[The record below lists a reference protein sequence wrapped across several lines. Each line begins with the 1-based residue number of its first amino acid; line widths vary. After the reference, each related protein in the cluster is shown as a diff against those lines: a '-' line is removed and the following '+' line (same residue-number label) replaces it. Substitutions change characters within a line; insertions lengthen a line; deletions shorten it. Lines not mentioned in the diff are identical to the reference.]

1 MPKIL
6 EFNENAR
13 RALERGVD
21 ALANTVKVTLGPKG
35 RYVVLDKKWGAP
47 TITNDGVTVAREI
60 ELDDPFENL
69 GAQLTKEVA
78 TKTNDVAGD
87 GTTTATVLAQALV
100 HEGLRAVAAGA
111 NPMGLKRGLD
121 AAAAAVGDALKDA
134 AREVDDEKDIA
145 SVATVSSRDSHIGDL
160 LAEAFGKVGKD
171 GVITV
176 EESNTPS
183 TELEF
188 SEGMQFEKGYISAYF
203 VTDAERQEAVLDDPY
218 ILINQGKISAI
229 ADLLPLLE
237 KVIQAGKPLF
247 ILCEDVD
254 GEALSTLVVNKIRG
268 TFNAVAVKAPAFGD
282 RRKSIL
288 QDIAVLTGATVIS
301 PEVGLKLD
309 QVGLDVLGSARRIV
323 VTKDNTTIVDG
334 AGDAAAV
341 AGRVEQIK
349 KEIETSDSDW
359 DSEKLQERLAK
370 LAGGVVVIKVGAHT
384 EVELKEKKHRIEDA
398 VSATRAAIE
407 EGIVPGGGSAL
418 IHAVSVLDDDLGLT
432 GDEATGVRIVRKAAD
447 EPLRWIAENGG
458 VNGYVITNKVRE
470 GFAENGA
477 SFGYNAA
484 TGEFG
489 DLVAQG
495 VIDPVKVT
503 RSALVNAV
511 SIAGLLLTT
520 ETLIVDKPVD
530 EEPDAG
536 GHGHGHGH
544 GH

>member
-6 EFNENAR
+6 EFDESAR

-21 ALANTVKVTLGPKG
+21 ALANAVKVTLGPKG

-87 GTTTATVLAQALV
+87 GTTTATVLAQAMV

-111 NPMGLKRGLD
+111 NPMGLKRGMD
-121 AAAAAVGDALKDA
+121 AATEALGEALAKA
-134 AREVDDEKDIA
+134 ARDVDSVEDMA
-145 SVATVSSRDSHIGDL
+145 AVATVSSRDEEIGAL
-160 LAEAFGKVGKD
+160 LAQAFDKVGKD

-176 EESNTPS
+176 EESNTMG
-183 TELEF
+183 TELDF
-188 SEGMQFEKGYISAYF
+188 TEGMQFDKGYLSPYF
-203 VTDAERQEAVLDDPY
+203 VTDPESMEAVLDDPY
-218 ILINQGKISAI
+218 ILLHQGKIGAI

-237 KVIQAGKPLF
+237 KVIGAGKPLF
-247 ILCEDVD
+247 ILAEDVE

-268 TFNAVAVKAPAFGD
+268 TFSAVAVKAPAFGD
-282 RRKSIL
+282 RRKAMM
-288 QDIAVLTGATVIS
+288 QDIAILTGGQVIA

-309 QVGLDVLGSARRIV
+309 QVGLDVLGTARRVV
-323 VTKDNTTIVDG
+323 VTKDNTTIVEG
-334 AGDAAAV
+334 GGDHAAV
-341 AGRVEQIK
+341 AGRVNQIK
-349 KEIETSDSDW
+349 AEVEATDSDW
-359 DSEKLQERLAK
+359 DREKLQERLAK
-370 LAGGVVVIKVGAHT
+370 LAGGVCVVKVGAAT

-407 EGIVPGGGSAL
+407 EGIVAGGGSAL
-418 IHAVSVLDDDLGLT
+418 IHAASVLDGDLGLS
-432 GDEATGVRIVRKAAD
+432 GDEAVGVRIVRKSVD

-458 VNGYVITNKVRE
+458 DNGYVIVSKVRE
-470 GFAENGA
+470 AGPGT
-477 SFGYNAA
+477 GYNAA
-484 TGEFG
+484 TGQYG

-495 VIDPVKVT
+495 VLDPVKVT
-503 RSALVNAV
+503 RSALTNAT
-511 SIAGLLLTT
+511 SIAGMLLTT
-520 ETLIVDKPVD
+520 ETLVVEKPED
-530 EEPDAG
+530 EEPAAA

-544 GH
+544 